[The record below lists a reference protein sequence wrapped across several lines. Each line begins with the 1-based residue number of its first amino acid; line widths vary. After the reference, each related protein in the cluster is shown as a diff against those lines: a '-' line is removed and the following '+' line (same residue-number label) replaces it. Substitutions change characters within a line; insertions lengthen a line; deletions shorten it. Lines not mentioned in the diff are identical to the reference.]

1 MLGKSKWLNILALAV
16 YAFLYAPILVLIIF
30 SFEQSKIAVH
40 WTGFSLHWYQALFGD
55 ETLGMALFNSII
67 VALVS
72 VFFSA
77 SMGTLA
83 AVGLTRLHFAGKNLY
98 RAIVTLPII
107 IPEIA
112 MAVSALTLFL
122 FMGIRL
128 SLATVIVSHIVFC
141 VAYVV
146 LTVMGRMEGINK
158 SLEEAAQDLGASPIM
173 AFFRVTLPLLM
184 PGVIAGSLLAFVL
197 SLDDFIITQFNAG
210 VGATT
215 LPLRIYS
222 MVKFGVSPEINALS
236 TLMILGTV
244 SLTLAA
250 ELIRN
255 GGSRKTKISLAMPED
270 SLIVKTGQ

>member
-1 MLGKSKWLNILALAV
+1 MLGKSKWLNFLALAI

-40 WTGFSLHWYQALFGD
+40 WTGFTFKWYQQLFVD
-55 ETLGMALFNSII
+55 ETLGLALLNSLI
-67 VALVS
+67 VASVS

-77 SMGTLA
+77 TMGTLA
-83 AVGLTRLHFAGKNLY
+83 AVGLSRLHLKGKNLY
-98 RAIVTLPII
+98 RAMINLPII
-107 IPEIA
+107 IPEI
-112 MAVSALTLFL
+112 ALTLFL

-141 VAYVV
+141 VAYVI
-146 LTVMGRMEGINK
+146 LTVMGRMEGIDR
-158 SLEEAAQDLGASPIM
+158 SLEEAAQDLGASPIV

-184 PGVIAGSLLAFVL
+184 PGIIAGSLMAFVL

-236 TLMILGTV
+236 TLMILSTV
-244 SLTLAA
+244 SLTLLA
-250 ELIRN
+250 EFTRN
-255 GGSRKTKISLAMPED
+255 AGNRSKNVLMAQTETEALKT
-270 SLIVKTGQ
+270 

>member
-1 MLGKSKWLNILALAV
+1 MLGKSTWLNFLALLI

-40 WTGFSLHWYQALFGD
+40 WTGFSLKWYQALFVD
-55 ETLGMALFNSII
+55 ETLGMALLNSII
-67 VALVS
+67 VASVS
-72 VFFSA
+72 VLFSA
-77 SMGTLA
+77 AMGTLA
-83 AVGLTRLHFAGKNLY
+83 AVGLTRLHFAGKSLY
-98 RAIVTLPII
+98 RAVITLPII

-122 FMGIRL
+122 FMGVRL

-146 LTVMGRMEGINK
+146 LTVMGRMEGINR
-158 SLEEAAQDLGASPIM
+158 SLEEAAQDLGASPVV
-173 AFFRVTLPLLM
+173 AFMRVTLPLLM
-184 PGVIAGSLLAFVL
+184 PGVVAGSLLAFVL

-236 TLMILGTV
+236 TLMIFGTV
-244 SLTLAA
+244 SLTLLA
-250 ELIRN
+250 ELVRN
-255 GGSRKTKISLAMPED
+255 SGKKTKNLSFSQLETE
-270 SLIVKTGQ
+270 LIKS